1 MVPPNVRLMNSPRSF
16 FRAIARC
23 NAGSTS
29 IEYGLIA
36 LVIAV
41 AITVSAAK
49 TGNGIDAVF
58 SGISESLDGPA
69 SKPPAIMK

>member
-1 MVPPNVRLMNSPRSF
+1 MNSLRSF
-16 FRAIARC
+16 LRAIARC

-36 LVIAV
+36 LFIAV
-41 AITVSAAK
+41 AITVSAAQS
-49 TGNGIDAVF
+49 GNGIRAVF

-69 SKPPAIMK
+69 SKPPTIFK